1 MQSLK
6 QSLRL
11 ELCLQV
17 RAQQIIVMIHQQ
29 AASPQVNRHS
39 RNHPKYA
46 EGAVVEE
53 NVISVMGKVSEQIIS
68 LVLALTQHTIVGYVE
83 ATVNVPLVMEQ
94 GSKAKII

>member
-6 QSLRL
+6 QSLQL

-29 AASPQVNRHS
+29 TAIPQVNRHS
-39 RNHPKYA
+39 RNHPKYV

-53 NVISVMGKVSEQIIS
+53 NVISVMGKVLEQIIC
-68 LVLALTQHTIVGYVE
+68 LVLALTLHTIVVYVE